1 MHPRL
6 RLIPVLGLA
15 LGVVVSASGRAAP
28 PGGIAPRTESDPQ
41 VISSAAPREGAPL
54 ADTVTLARVG
64 DRITRVRDFTFYW
77 FNAWPPDLP
86 EPDSAGR
93 AEFLASI
100 VSRDLMALEAA
111 RLNIPVTFEDRL
123 AIREYRQRMLGN
135 ILYRRVVVDSV
146 RISEEDVKRHWE
158 SFRYEVRA
166 SHILFRDE
174 ETAQQVRA
182 DLLAHKLTW
191 EEAVTRYSLD
201 DSTRADAG
209 SLGWLTYGRV
219 GTSIAIDIFPLTPGT
234 LSPVFRDDDGFHIA
248 RVDERRPARAP
259 DFNSTRALV
268 RMYLEQH
275 QTAVRLGALHDVMR
289 RRIHLTYDDANCAWA
304 RRQFVKS
311 FEVTRGALGTQ
322 LAFNDIVPEFL
333 PEDTSRVLAR
343 FDGGTLSLGQFV
355 TKYSEV
361 QTAARPDVSSPGL
374 FRRAV
379 DSFILEPAM
388 AEEAL
393 LRGLENDPVSVKN
406 LRIKHEE
413 LAVRHLYQDSVLA
426 QVSLTPKER
435 RKFYEK
441 NRTAYITFPS
451 VRYALF
457 GCKEQR
463 LADTLAARLRA
474 GESAERVLADSLYG
488 WSVGTIASRRQ
499 SERGAMYKLLFET
512 LRPGQVEVQ
521 GPNKDGGWAVV
532 QSLSYDPGRQLSYEE
547 AANYVDENLQ
557 KIRGEEQLA
566 AFSKRL
572 MKRYP
577 TWSHPEIL
585 MRVRLAED

>member
-111 RLNIPVTFEDRL
+111 RLGIPVTFEDRL

-146 RISEEDVKRHWE
+146 RVSRGGRQAALGVLPLRGARQPHPVP
-158 SFRYEVRA
+158 RRGNCA
-166 SHILFRDE
+166 AGARRPAG
-174 ETAQQVRA
+174 AQ
-182 DLLAHKLTW
+182 LTW

-209 SLGWLTYGRV
+209 SLGWLTYGARRHEHRDRHLPARRRGRFRRCS
-219 GTSIAIDIFPLTPGT
+219 GTTMASTSRAWT
-234 LSPVFRDDDGFHIA
+234 
-248 RVDERRPARAP
+248 ERRPARAP

-275 QTAVRLGALHDVMR
+275 QTAVRLDALHDVMR

-304 RRQFVKS
+304 RRQFVRV

-361 QTAARPDVSSPGL
+361 QTDGAAGCLVAGAVPARRRQLHPRARDGRGGAAARPRERSGL
-374 FRRAV
+374 GEA
-379 DSFILEPAM
+379 PAHQ
-388 AEEAL
+388 A
-393 LRGLENDPVSVKN
+393 RGT
-406 LRIKHEE
+406 RG
-413 LAVRHLYQDSVLA
+413 RHLYQDSV
-426 QVSLTPKER
+426 
-435 RKFYEK
+435 
-441 NRTAYITFPS
+441 
-451 VRYALF
+451 
-457 GCKEQR
+457 
-463 LADTLAARLRA
+463 
-474 GESAERVLADSLYG
+474 
-488 WSVGTIASRRQ
+488 SRR
-499 SERGAMYKLLFET
+499 SR
-512 LRPGQVEVQ
+512 
-521 GPNKDGGWAVV
+521 
-532 QSLSYDPGRQLSYEE
+532 
-547 AANYVDENLQ
+547 
-557 KIRGEEQLA
+557 
-566 AFSKRL
+566 
-572 MKRYP
+572 
-577 TWSHPEIL
+577 
-585 MRVRLAED
+585 